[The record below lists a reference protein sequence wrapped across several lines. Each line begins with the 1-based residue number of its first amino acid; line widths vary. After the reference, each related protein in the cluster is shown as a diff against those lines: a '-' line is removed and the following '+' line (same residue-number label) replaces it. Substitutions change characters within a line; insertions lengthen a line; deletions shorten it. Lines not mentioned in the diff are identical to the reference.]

1 MVIIHKD
8 RAAVPVTEMKTGTCF
23 FDGFGQ
29 LFMTT
34 DDIDSGDH
42 MRMCVQLET
51 GILIPF
57 YDTEVQI
64 PVKIVSMEVE

>member
-1 MVIIHKD
+1 MVIIHKE
-8 RAAVPVTEMKTGTCF
+8 RVAVPVTEMKTGTCF
-23 FDGFGQ
+23 FDEFGE
-29 LFMTT
+29 LYMTT

-42 MRMCVQLET
+42 MRMCVQLKT

-57 YDTEVQI
+57 YDTEVQA